1 MLLIIHKTNI
11 MNNLFLTTNQKSFER
26 YQNQMIEFGEVYIQ
40 VSKELIKLAV
50 KGCKAENLTNGGFLA
65 LFHDHHKNEHA
76 QPQWANLGIS
86 YEKYLNLKEFDT
98 SKLEALESEH
108 NRITGLE
115 FELYETN
122 DSFFSFAENRTRDTS
137 YQKALTFAPEK
148 KVYKVFD
155 FLSFKGNTVKVEI
168 PKKPFEVHALNK
180 AQIDL
185 LQDVT
190 DYVNA
195 SGKLGLKFRDILKTV
210 EVYIKWTDGRP
221 TGLSHD
227 LKNIEFSYNNILNQR
242 L

>member
-1 MLLIIHKTNI
+1 MSK
-11 MNNLFLTTNQKSFER
+11 LFLSIDQQQFER
-26 YQNQMIEFGEVYIQ
+26 YQNQMITYSEIYIQ
-40 VSKELIKLAV
+40 ASKELARLDV
-50 KGCKAENLTNGGFLA
+50 KSCKAESLTNENFLA
-65 LFHDHHKNEHA
+65 IFHDHHKNEHA

-86 YEKYLNLKEFDT
+86 YEKYLNLKELELG
-98 SKLEALESEH
+98 KLEALEAEH
-108 NRITGLE
+108 ETIRNLE
-115 FELYETN
+115 IELYATN
-122 DSFFSFAENRTRDTS
+122 NLFFTYASNKTRDTS
-137 YQKALTFAPEK
+137 YLEAMKLAPEK
-148 KVYKVFD
+148 LTYKVFD
-155 FLSFKGNTVKVEI
+155 FLSFKGNTAKINI
-168 PKKPFEVHALNK
+168 PKKPFEIHALNK

-210 EVYIKWTDGRP
+210 EVYIKFTDGRP